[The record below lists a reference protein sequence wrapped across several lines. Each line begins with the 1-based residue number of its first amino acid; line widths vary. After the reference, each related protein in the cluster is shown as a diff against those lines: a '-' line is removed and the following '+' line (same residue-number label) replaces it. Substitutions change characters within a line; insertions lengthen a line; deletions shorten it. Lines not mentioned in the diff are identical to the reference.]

1 MESTGKLFSSQSYS
15 KTVLNG
21 FSHLRSNTALCDV
34 TLRAED
40 QSYHAHR
47 ALLASSSD
55 YFRGKLLYKEVKIS
69 FFMNLL
75 FKPMIFGVYWL
86 F

>member
-1 MESTGKLFSSQSYS
+1 MDSTGKLYSSHTYS
-15 KTVLNG
+15 KTVLDG
-21 FSHLRSNTALCDV
+21 FSHLRSSTALCDV

-55 YFRGKLLYKEVKIS
+55 YFRGK
-69 FFMNLL
+69 F
-75 FKPMIFGVYWL
+75 P
-86 F
+86 

>member
-1 MESTGKLFSSQSYS
+1 MDVDSPGKLYSSHTYS
-15 KTVLNG
+15 RTVLDG

-40 QSYHAHR
+40 KSYHVHR

-55 YFRGKLLYKEVKIS
+55 YFRG
-69 FFMNLL
+69 M
-75 FKPMIFGVYWL
+75 
-86 F
+86 